1 MKLSK
6 RYLTVPIVLV
16 TLTYLFYS
24 SYKAVKDRT
33 LSEFNIQ
40 QFTLAKQAS
49 RGIESFFIYYQREM
63 VFLTEI
69 KDVADLNDKGKDLLA
84 DFYNTHSDQIEA
96 VTIVDS
102 TGILKFT
109 YPYNSTA
116 IGQNISSQE
125 HVRTVIETHK
135 ATVSDVFNSVQGFKA
150 IAYHVPIMNGNK
162 YKGSI
167 AILIPLEK
175 LGKRFVES
183 IRTGETGYGSMIS
196 EIGIELFNPFENQS
210 GKSINDIYNEAQSV
224 LKLRD
229 LTRTKT
235 EGTLTCDLSTAGNN
249 QKSAVKTLAAFYRV
263 PLGNTFWTILIFT
276 PEEEIYS
283 KLTSFR
289 NRLYLLIL
297 LIIIVMSTYFYLS
310 IKASNVLKEEKK
322 RKAAEK
328 NLMESE
334 KRFRVMFEL
343 SPAGIILYDEKGTI
357 IEVNTSFCKTLGYSP
372 AEIVGQNIRLFIA
385 PESEMPIFKNINS
398 VLAGRTIIH
407 EAKHIK
413 KDGTFCI
420 VALYETMIALPDGS
434 SGILSVTNDITEKKR
449 SNERMITLSK
459 ALESISECVTITDL
473 QNKII
478 FVNKAFC
485 KLYGYAEDEIIGKNV
500 SILRDNDNI
509 DLSLEMILPDTIHN
523 NWTGELANVKKDGE
537 KFPIELSTSHITDEN
552 DNPVALIGI
561 AVDITERK
569 KIQSELIKAKEKAE
583 ESDKLKSAFLANM
596 SHELRTPL
604 NAVIGFS
611 GLMLESGPDKDTMA
625 YSDIILKSGQH
636 LLSLVEDL
644 FDISMIESGQIKINS
659 EEADLEEVLT
669 EVRDFMLGERIREN
683 KTSVELSLIPYKR
696 ESGAILVTDV
706 RKLKQILLNLLR
718 NALKFT
724 ENGSIEFGFSLEK
737 DAEALIANPHRPAEG
752 DSFYQFFV
760 RDTGIG
766 IDKSYHDT
774 IFNIFR
780 QIDDR
785 RNRKFGG
792 MGIGLAIAK
801 KTVELLG
808 GKIWVESE
816 PSKGSVFYFTLP
828 ASPDKKNIEIIHEQ
842 KIVGMAKDYSGKT
855 ILIAED
861 EKSNY
866 DFLRILFTRM
876 NIRVLWAQDGMEAV
890 KMAETDPSI
899 NLVLMDVKMPL
910 LNGFEATKL
919 IKIQRPELPII
930 AQTAYAMISDKQE
943 ADEAGCDAYLSK
955 PIKINQLTEMIEK
968 FL

>member
-6 RYLTVPIVLV
+6 RFLTVPIVLAI
-16 TLTYLFYS
+16 LAYLFYS

-63 VFLTEI
+63 AFLT
-69 KDVADLNDKGKDLLA
+69 KLNDVADLNDKGKDLLS

-96 VTIVDS
+96 ITIVDS
-102 TGILKFT
+102 TGILRFT
-109 YPYNSTA
+109 YPLNNSVL
-116 IGQNISSQE
+116 GQNISNQS
-125 HVRTVIETHK
+125 HVKKVIETHRP
-135 ATVSDVFNSVQGFKA
+135 TVSDVFTSVQGYKA
-150 IAYHVPIMNGNK
+150 IACHVPIMKGDK
-162 YKGSI
+162 YIGSM
-167 AILIPLEK
+167 AILIPLEQ
-175 LGKRFVES
+175 LGKRFVEN

-196 EIGIELFNPFENQS
+196 EIGIELFNPFEKQS
-210 GKSINDIYNEAQSV
+210 GKTINEIYNEAQSV
-224 LKLRD
+224 LKLVD
-229 LTRTKT
+229 LTRTKN
-235 EGTLTCDLSTAGNN
+235 EGTLICNIPSPGN
-249 QKSAVKTLAAFYRV
+249 KEKTPVKTLAAFYRV

-276 PEEEIYS
+276 PEKEIFS

-322 RKAAEK
+322 RKAIEK
-328 NLMESE
+328 NLLESE

-343 SPAGIILYDEKGTI
+343 SPAGIILYDEKGII
-357 IEVNTSFCKTLGYSP
+357 IEVNSSFCKALGYSP
-372 AEIVGQNIRLFIA
+372 AEIIGQNISLFVSPDNEIRI
-385 PESEMPIFKNINS
+385 SNNIS
-398 VLAGRTIIH
+398 SILSGKTIIH
-407 EAKHIK
+407 EAKNIK

-420 VALYETMIALPDGS
+420 VALYETMIVLPDGS
-434 SGILSVTNDITEKKR
+434 SGILSVSNDITEMKR
-449 SNERMITLSK
+449 SNERMITLSN

-478 FVNKAFC
+478 FVNNAFC
-485 KLYGYAEDEIIGKNV
+485 RVYGYTENEIIGKNV
-500 SILRDNDNI
+500 SVLRDNENI
-509 DLSLEMILPDTIHN
+509 DLSLEKILADTIQN
-523 NWTGELANVKKDGE
+523 NWTGELVNVRKDGE
-537 KFPIELSTSHITDEN
+537 KFPIELSTSHINDEN
-552 DNPVALIGI
+552 DKPVALIGI

-569 KIQSELIKAKEKAE
+569 RIQSELIKAKEKAE

-611 GLMLESGPDKDTMA
+611 GLMLESGPDKDTLT

-644 FDISMIESGQIKINS
+644 FDISMIESGQIKINY
-659 EEADLEEVLT
+659 EDADLVVVLN
-669 EVRDFMLGERIREN
+669 EVRDLMLGERMREN
-683 KTSVELSLIPYKR
+683 KTGVDLTLIIEKS
-696 ESGAILVTDV
+696 EDCVTLVTDT

-724 ENGSIEFGFSLEK
+724 ENGSIEFGFTFKNESE
-737 DAEALIANPHRPAEG
+737 NR
-752 DSFYQFFV
+752 FYQFFV

-766 IDKSYHDT
+766 IDKNYHDT

-780 QIDDR
+780 QIDDK

-792 MGIGLAIAK
+792 MGIGLAIVK

-808 GKIWVESE
+808 GKIWLESQ
-816 PSKGSVFYFTLP
+816 PSKGSVFYFTIP
-828 ASPDKKNIEIIHEQ
+828 AAPDKKNVEIIHEQ
-842 KIVGMAKDYSGKT
+842 KIIGMAKDYSGKT

-861 EKSNY
+861 EKSNF
-866 DFLRILFTRM
+866 DFLRILFMRM
-876 NIRVLWAQDGMEAV
+876 NIKVLWAKDGIEAV
-890 KMAETDPSI
+890 NMAETDPSI
-899 NLVLMDVKMPL
+899 NLVLMDIKMPL
-910 LNGFEATKL
+910 MNGFEATKL
-919 IKIQRPELPII
+919 IKIQRPDLPII

-955 PIKINQLTEMIEK
+955 PIKINQITEILEK